1 MYQFEQ
7 IALGNPVG
15 FQPPQEVTALCYNLT
30 GGAVTKGHL
39 GTLDLLGTNVAT
51 TSWEPGTSNSA
62 YGNVVALA
70 DAELDYGVPV
80 VVALEDIASG
90 AEGKWQMCPGYI
102 QYAAVGTDDD
112 GVDDDASA
120 GDKVYFKDGKSYFN
134 INAGSGDYVAGILLD
149 DVSSL
154 VTDTPTYV
162 RVLSTWKLCFTYPT
176 AP

>member
-7 IALGNPVG
+7 IALGHPVG

-30 GGAVTKGHL
+30 GGNVTKGHL
-39 GTLDLLGTNVAT
+39 GTLDLLGTNAAT
-51 TSWEPGTSNSA
+51 TSWDPATSNSA

-70 DAELDYGVPV
+70 DSELDYGVPV
-80 VVALEDIASG
+80 VVALEDIADG
-90 AEGKWQMCPGYI
+90 AEGQWQMCPGYI

-112 GVDDDASA
+112 TALDEASA

-134 INAGSGDYVAGILLD
+134 INAATDDYVAGILLD
-149 DVSSL
+149 AVTNL